1 MIGVCVLL
9 VRLGLVIMTMFAGS
23 SLFFAGSPV
32 RPRRPARLAV
42 YYGYPSLVNQSAGAV
57 ERAVRVFSGYD
68 VVVLGDGIEF
78 PDRQPGRSPEGEPA
92 EHRKTVQIIA
102 AAKRRNPRTRF
113 YGYVCLGDIPGSA
126 PEKKLLS
133 ARELGERIRLWKGMG
148 VAGVFLD
155 EAGYD
160 WPGVDRERQN
170 MAVRYIHELG
180 LSAFPNAFYPE
191 ELFSLEDLRGKNPHH
206 LPPALDR
213 RDLFLLESFQVK
225 NGEYEDAAEWQQR
238 LLPALKY
245 REQYGSR
252 IFATTT
258 YAEKESFRPDKFNY
272 AWWSAWLYDLDGF
285 SWGEPSFAAVSGMLP
300 DRQCHSAGRLLS
312 GAMLQDFEPPS
323 SVGTDGIRFWRRAG
337 PSRVVIDSGD
347 HSVRLVSS
355 PAAQEAG
362 EATGHRS
369 PPPAVAFDCGAIQ

>member
-23 SLFFAGSPV
+23 SLFFAESPV

-57 ERAVRVFSGYD
+57 EKAVRVFSGYD
-68 VVVLGDGIEF
+68 VVVLGDGMEF
-78 PDRQPGRSPEGEPA
+78 PDRQPGRYPEGDPA
-92 EHRKTVQIIA
+92 EHRKAGQIIA

-113 YGYVCLGDIPGSA
+113 YGYVCLGDIPGSGA
-126 PEKKLLS
+126 DKKLLG
-133 ARELGERIRLWKGMG
+133 ARELRERIRLWKGMG

-191 ELFSLEDLRGKNPHH
+191 ELFSLDDLRGKNPHH

-285 SWGEPSFAAVSGMLP
+285 SWGEPNFAAVSGMLP
-300 DRQCHSAGRLLS
+300 DRRCPSAGLLLS
-312 GAMLQDFEPPS
+312 GAKLKDFEPPS
-323 SVGTDGIRFWRRAG
+323 SVGSDGIRFWRRAG
-337 PSRVVIDSGD
+337 PSRVVIDSRD

-355 PAAQEAG
+355 PATQEAG
-362 EATGHRS
+362 EATGHRP